1 MDASP
6 VLETPIHLPWPSRIA
21 RRLRQA
27 MSVPH
32 ETWRGGREEARK
44 ETLERRESD
53 AFEVVLGSVR
63 ERRGTLF
70 NLQSA
75 ARSARAA
82 FGSHRRTV
90 APSHR

>member
-53 AFEVVLGSVR
+53 AFEVVLGSVSAYTL
-63 ERRGTLF
+63 EYLSAHGAETRG
-70 NLQSA
+70 
-75 ARSARAA
+75 
-82 FGSHRRTV
+82 V
-90 APSHR
+90 